1 MGVSPMPAFWLALG
15 SLAGFLGGYLLRPGW
30 RDPILATGLGFV
42 LAIMVRVALEV
53 AADPTSHNLWPFEVV
68 IAGFFGLISGVIGVA
83 IARGAQRLTASR

>member
-1 MGVSPMPAFWLALG
+1 M
-15 SLAGFLGGYLLRPGW
+15 
-30 RDPILATGLGFV
+30 